1 MKNESRLTLTLTFLF
16 CSVNHQLIV
25 NVVHG
30 HEPDEHSILQN
41 RQCVAV
47 PTLYPRKHR
56 LEHFRRFRGWAVPLH
71 GLLNSCGPAAS
82 TQPFD
87 EIGTRQHSLYATIRQ
102 YRKVLLRTRQQ
113 KVDRVPER
121 IG

>member
-1 MKNESRLTLTLTFLF
+1 MNNESRLSLSLTFLF
-16 CSVNHQLIV
+16 CRVNHQELTD
-25 NVVHG
+25 VVHG
-30 HEPDEHSILQN
+30 HEPDENSILQN

-71 GLLNSCGPAAS
+71 GLLNRCGPAAS
-82 TQPFD
+82 SQPFD
-87 EIGTRQHSLYATIRQ
+87 EIGTRQNSLDASIRQ

-113 KVDRVPER
+113 KVDRVSER